1 MFADE
6 YIPVIVFKVFI
17 IIHFIR
23 NDIRQQFRDNQMAA
37 DGVIQIY
44 LVQKFLQLTGRSRS
58 FKIIFIK
65 FLIFVQIK

>member
-23 NDIRQQFRDNQMAA
+23 NDIRQQFRDDQMAA

-44 LVQKFLQLTGRSRS
+44 LVQKFL
-58 FKIIFIK
+58 
-65 FLIFVQIK
+65 

>member
-37 DGVIQIY
+37 DGII
-44 LVQKFLQLTGRSRS
+44 RSTLSRN
-58 FKIIFIK
+58 FFN
-65 FLIFVQIK
+65 